1 MGKAN
6 LSVLATLLLF
16 VLAQWIPS
24 ARADEIST
32 FPYQEPR
39 PSSSKSGEL
48 GLGLKWGDL
57 TGLTAKYW
65 NTETRAWD
73 FTLAFDNGA
82 TAFAVD
88 HLWHFRSAF
97 SGFAHADS
105 LVPFLGFGVIGAS
118 GSDSRYFNR
127 RTSDFELAARAP
139 GGLEFL
145 PRSVSLGIFVEAALG
160 FGFTPTNYS
169 FVTADLGARYYF

>member
-1 MGKAN
+1 MRKAN
-6 LSVLATLLLF
+6 PIALAALALLL
-16 VLAQWIPS
+16 LAQWIPS
-24 ARADEIST
+24 ARAEETST

-39 PSSSKSGEL
+39 PSSAKSGEL

-65 NTETRAWD
+65 DSETRAWD

-82 TAFAVD
+82 TAFGVD
-88 HLWHFRSAF
+88 YLWHFRSAF

-105 LVPFLGFGVIGAS
+105 LVPFAGFGVIGAS
-118 GSDSRYFNR
+118 GPESRYFNR
-127 RTSDFELAARAP
+127 RTSDFELAARIP